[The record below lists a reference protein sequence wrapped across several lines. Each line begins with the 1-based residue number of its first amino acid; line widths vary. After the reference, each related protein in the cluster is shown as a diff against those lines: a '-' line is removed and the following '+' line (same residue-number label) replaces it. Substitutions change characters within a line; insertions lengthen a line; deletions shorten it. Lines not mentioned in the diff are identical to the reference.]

1 MAEARSDCMEQRRFG
16 DTGLSVSA
24 LGFGCG
30 NVGGLMVR
38 GTHEQQVEAV
48 KRALD
53 AGITYF
59 DTAPLY
65 GNGLSETHTGAVL
78 TELNAWDQ
86 IVLGT
91 KVRLRLEDLEDPPAS
106 IRASLVAS
114 LERLGR
120 DSVDLLQ
127 LHNPI
132 RYAVDPSGANVATEQ
147 LDAIANGM
155 QALVRE
161 GLTRHI
167 GFTGVGDKAALHE
180 NARSGR
186 FETMQSYF
194 NAINPS
200 AGYAGKSGP
209 GQDMDGVVDVAAEAG
224 LGIIAIR
231 VMAGGA
237 MTGQEAR
244 AALASP
250 SLGAAL
256 VAGDTFEADVAR
268 GAQLDSLAREL
279 GLESALELSLR
290 LVIAKAEVSTAL
302 VGYSDMD
309 QLESAIRWAERGPLT
324 ADQVRRVLDAA

>member
-1 MAEARSDCMEQRRFG
+1 MEQRPLG
-16 DTGLSVSA
+16 STGLMVSS

-38 GTHEQQVEAV
+38 GSHAQQVQAV
-48 KRALD
+48 RRALD

-65 GNGLSETHTGAVL
+65 GDGLSETHTGAVL
-78 TELNAWDQ
+78 RELDAWDR

-91 KVRLRLEDLEDPPAS
+91 KVRLRTEDLADPPAS
-106 IRASLVAS
+106 LRRSLVAS

-127 LHNPI
+127 LHNPL
-132 RYAVDPSGANVATEQ
+132 RDSVDPSGNAVATEQ
-147 LDAIANGM
+147 LDAIAHGM

-161 GLTRHI
+161 GLTRHV
-167 GFTGVGDKAALHE
+167 GFTGVGDRDALHE

-200 AGYAGKSGP
+200 AGHAGAHGP
-209 GQDMDGVVDVAAEAG
+209 GEDMDGVIDVAADAG

-237 MTGQEAR
+237 MTGEETR
-244 AALASP
+244 ATLASP

-256 VAGDTFEADVAR
+256 VPGDTYEADVSRAVR
-268 GAQLDSLAREL
+268 LDALAREL

-290 LVIAKAEVSTAL
+290 IVISKRAVSTAL

-309 QLESAIRWAERGPLT
+309 QLESAIRWAERGALT
-324 ADQVRRVLDAA
+324 PDQVQQVLAAA

>member
-1 MAEARSDCMEQRRFG
+1 MEQRQFG
-16 DTGLSVSA
+16 ATGLTVSA

-65 GNGLSETHTGAVL
+65 GNGLSETHTGEVL

-91 KVRLRLEDLEDPPAS
+91 KVRLRLEDLADPPAS

-127 LHNPI
+127 LHNTLRDVI
-132 RYAVDPSGANVATEQ
+132 DPTGGSVATEQ

-167 GFTGVGDKAALHE
+167 GFTGVGDTTALHE

-186 FETMQSYF
+186 FDTMQSYF

-200 AGYAGKSGP
+200 AGHPGKAGP
-209 GQDMDGVVDVAAEAG
+209 GQDMDGVIDIASSAG

-237 MTGQEAR
+237 MTAQETR
-244 AALASP
+244 APLASP
-250 SLGAAL
+250 GLGPAL
-256 VAGDTFEADVAR
+256 VPGDTYEVDIAKAVWLE
-268 GAQLDSLAREL
+268 GLAREL
-279 GLESALELSLR
+279 GLQSALELSLR
-290 LVIAKAEVSTAL
+290 LVISKPEVSTAL
-302 VGYSDMD
+302 VGYSDIS
-309 QLESAIRWAERGPLT
+309 QLESAIRWAERGPLS
-324 ADQVRRVLDAA
+324 ADQVQRALAGG

>member
-1 MAEARSDCMEQRRFG
+1 MDQRRLG
-16 DTGLSVSA
+16 QTGLSVST

-48 KRALD
+48 KIALE

-65 GNGLSETHTGAVL
+65 GDGLSETHTGAVL
-78 TELNAWDQ
+78 TELGVWDD

-91 KVRLRLEDLEDPPAS
+91 KVRLKAEDLSDLPAS

-120 DSVDLLQ
+120 DSVDILQ
-127 LHNPI
+127 LHNQVKDV
-132 RYAVDPSGANVATEQ
+132 VDPSGGSVATEQ
-147 LDAIANGM
+147 LDAIANAM

-161 GLTRHI
+161 GLTRHV
-167 GFTGVGDKAALHE
+167 GFTGVGDAAALLE

-200 AGYAGKSGP
+200 AGFAGRSGP
-209 GQDMDGVVDVAAEAG
+209 GQDMNGALDAAAGAG

-237 MTGQEAR
+237 MTAAPER
-244 AALASP
+244 APLASP
-250 SLGAAL
+250 GLGPAL
-256 VAGDTFEADVAR
+256 VAGNTYDTDLA
-268 GAQLDSLAREL
+268 GASKLTVLASEF

-290 LVIAKAEVSTAL
+290 FVISKPEVSTAL
-302 VGYSDMD
+302 VGYSDLD
-309 QLESAIRWAERGPLT
+309 QLQDAIRWTERGPLS
-324 ADQVRRVLDAA
+324 ADQVQRVLALA

>member
-1 MAEARSDCMEQRRFG
+1 MEQRRLG
-16 DTGLSVSA
+16 TTGLSVSA

-30 NVGGLMVR
+30 NVGGLIVR
-38 GTHEQQVEAV
+38 GSPEEQVAAV
-48 KRALD
+48 KHALD

-65 GNGLSETHTGAVL
+65 GSGRSETHIGAVL
-78 TELNAWDQ
+78 TKLGAWDQ
-86 IVLGT
+86 VALGT
-91 KVRLRLEDLEDPPAS
+91 KVRLRMEDLHDPPAS

-127 LHNPI
+127 LHNQI
-132 RYAVDPSGANVATEQ
+132 HDSVDPTGAAVATEQ
-147 LDAIANGM
+147 LDAIAHGM

-167 GFTGVGDKAALHE
+167 GFTGVGDTTALLE

-186 FETMQSYF
+186 FETMQAYF

-200 AGYAGKSGP
+200 AGFAGKNGP
-209 GQDMDGVVDVAAEAG
+209 GEDMGGVIDVAAGAQM
-224 LGIIAIR
+224 GIIAIR

-237 MTGQEAR
+237 MTASEKR
-244 AALASP
+244 SPLASP

-256 VAGDTFEADVAR
+256 VAGDTFEADI
-268 GAQLDSLAREL
+268 AQATRLETLAQEL

-290 LVIAKAEVSTAL
+290 FVISKPDVSTAL
-302 VGYSDMD
+302 VGYSDMA
-309 QLESAIRWAERGPLT
+309 QLESAIRWTERGALT
-324 ADQVRRVLDAA
+324 QDQIARVLEAAA

>member
-1 MAEARSDCMEQRRFG
+1 MEQRQLG
-16 DTGLSVSA
+16 NTGLTVSA

-48 KRALD
+48 KRALE

-78 TELNAWDQ
+78 TELNAWGH
-86 IVLGT
+86 ITLGT
-91 KVRLRLEDLEDPPAS
+91 KVRLRPEDLQDPPAS

-127 LHNPI
+127 LHNQLKDV
-132 RYAVDPSGANVATEQ
+132 VDPSGGSIATEQ
-147 LDAIANGM
+147 LDAIAQGM
-155 QALVRE
+155 RALLKE
-161 GLTRHI
+161 GLARHI
-167 GFTGVGDKAALHE
+167 GYTGVGDTAALHE

-200 AGYAGKSGP
+200 AGYAGKPGP
-209 GQDMDGVVDVAAEAG
+209 GQDMQGVIDVAGDSG
-224 LGIIAIR
+224 LGVIAIR

-237 MTGQEAR
+237 MTAQETR
-244 AALASP
+244 APLASP
-250 SLGAAL
+250 NLGGAL
-256 VAGDTFEADVAR
+256 VPGDTYEVDISRAVW
-268 GAQLDSLAREL
+268 LESLAKEL

-290 LVIAKAEVSTAL
+290 FVISKPEVSTAL
-302 VGYSDMD
+302 VGYSDMN
-309 QLESAIRWAERGPLT
+309 QLESAIHWAERGPLT
-324 ADQVRRVLDAA
+324 PDQVQRVLEKA

>member
-1 MAEARSDCMEQRRFG
+1 MEQRQFG
-16 DTGLSVSA
+16 TTGLSVSA

-53 AGITYF
+53 AGISYF

-65 GNGLSETHTGAVL
+65 GNGLSEEHSGAVL
-78 TELNAWDQ
+78 TELNAWDR

-91 KVRLRLEDLEDPPAS
+91 KIRLRAEDMGDLPGS

-127 LHNPI
+127 LHNTLRDVI
-132 RYAVDPSGANVATEQ
+132 DPAGGSIATEQ
-147 LDAIANGM
+147 LDAVADAM

-167 GFTGVGDKAALHE
+167 GFTGVGDTAALHE
-180 NARSGR
+180 NAASGR

-200 AGYAGKSGP
+200 AGHGGKAGP
-209 GQDMDGVVDVAAEAG
+209 GQDMAGVINTAASAG

-237 MTGQEAR
+237 MTAQETR
-244 AALASP
+244 APLASP
-250 SLGAAL
+250 GLGPAL
-256 VAGDTFEADVAR
+256 VPGDTYEVDIAR
-268 GAQLDSLAREL
+268 AVRLDALAREL

-290 LVIAKAEVSTAL
+290 FVISKPEVSTAL
-302 VGYSDMD
+302 VGYSDMA
-309 QLESAIRWAERGPLT
+309 QLESAIRWAERGPLSD
-324 ADQVRRVLDAA
+324 DQVQRVLAGA